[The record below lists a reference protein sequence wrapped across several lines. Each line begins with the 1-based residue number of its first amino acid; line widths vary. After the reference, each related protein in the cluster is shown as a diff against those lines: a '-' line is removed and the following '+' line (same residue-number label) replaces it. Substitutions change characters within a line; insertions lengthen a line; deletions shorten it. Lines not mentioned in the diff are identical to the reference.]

1 MDVDNASAYPLVRDY
16 LFALRNQGSRY
27 GIERMRLFADALA
40 NPQQQFP
47 AIHVAGSNGKGSVCA
62 MLESIYRHAGCRT
75 GLYTSPHLLHLGERV
90 QVNRQPL
97 SEGEII
103 ALIDQMRPV
112 ADALAT
118 RDPES
123 QPSFFELMTAMA
135 FVVFAQQKVDVALI
149 ETGLGGRLDATNVI
163 QPELTIITS
172 IALEHTEILGD
183 SLGKIAA
190 EKAGIIKSGVPIITG
205 PMPAE
210 AESVIAAIARERAAP
225 WIPVRDHFNTARRCP
240 RSALPGVCQRWNAA
254 VAAVAVE
261 ILQKRFPVSKATIR
275 KGLAQVEWG
284 GRWQRFHIDG
294 RQLILD
300 ATHNVGGL
308 ETLRGNLR
316 KLIDKQG
323 RKPYIIT
330 GMLGEY
336 RAKALLPVLSRN
348 ANKLY
353 LVTPD
358 QPKATPTDALF
369 SLLPDAAKSAA
380 YCSDLNSLIP
390 KPGQLSIGNRGDTIV
405 VTGSIYLLGEVLQ
418 RLRGI
423 QEPQSLTF
431 QDYRIVGGE

>member
-1 MDVDNASAYPLVRDY
+1 MDVDTASDYPLVRDY

-27 GIERMRLFADALA
+27 GIERMRLFADVLT
-40 NPQQQFP
+40 NPQRQFP

-62 MLESIYRHAGCRT
+62 LLESIYRHAGYRS

-97 SEGEII
+97 QQVEVI
-103 ALIDQMRPV
+103 ALVNQMRPV
-112 ADALAT
+112 ADALAA

-135 FVVFAQQKVDVALI
+135 FVVFAQQKVDIALI

-163 QPELTIITS
+163 VPELTIITS

-183 SLGKIAA
+183 SLAKIAA
-190 EKAGIIKSGVPIITG
+190 EKAGIIKPGVPLVTG

-210 AESVIAAIARERAAP
+210 AEDVIAAIARERGAP
-225 WIPVRDHFNTARRCP
+225 WIPVREHFNSARRCP
-240 RSALPGVCQRWNAA
+240 RCALPGVCQRWNAA

-284 GRWQRFHIDG
+284 GRWQRFQMDG

-300 ATHNVGGL
+300 ATHNAGGL

-316 KLIDKQG
+316 KLIEKQG

-330 GMLGEY
+330 GMLGED

-348 ANKLY
+348 AERLY

-358 QPKATPTDALF
+358 QPRATPADVLF
-369 SLLPDAAKSAA
+369 SLLPKAAKSAA
-380 YCSDLNSLIP
+380 YCTDLKSLIP
-390 KPGQLSIGNRGDTIV
+390 KTGQLSIGNRGDAIV

-418 RLRGI
+418 RLQ
-423 QEPQSLTF
+423 QEPRAKSLTF
-431 QDYRIVGGE
+431 QDRR